1 MKSIMTGLMFTTAL
15 WGTATASYAGD
26 WVILTGTQTSVMAV
40 DRESVRRRGASATF
54 WVAYVP
60 GRPEQAGA
68 TTYDYQ
74 IQQWEGDCDRSTVR
88 FTMIYFHGLEGDVR
102 DIRESDLP
110 ALPAPPDSNF
120 GRVLTRVCNEDWGE
134 GSPFASVIEIARLAR
149 TIVDAHD

>member
-1 MKSIMTGLMFTTAL
+1 MKSVMIGAMLATAL
-15 WGTATASYAGD
+15 CATATASYAGD
-26 WVILTGTQTSVMAV
+26 WVILTGTQNSVMAV
-40 DRESVRRRGASATF
+40 DRETVRRRGSSAMF

-60 GRPEQAGA
+60 GRTEEAGA

-88 FTMIYFHGLEGDVR
+88 FTVIYFHGLEGDVR

-134 GSPFASVIEIARLAR
+134 GSPFANVNEIARLAR
-149 TIVDAHD
+149 TIMDARD